1 MLSPVIAYPFLAK
14 NGHSSVGNSTLTAEI
29 VLSPIVAYP
38 FLAKIGHSSVG
49 NSTLT
54 AEIMLSLVVAYPFW
68 VKNGHSSV
76 EYSTL
81 SADKVLAPI
90 VVYPF
95 LGPINLS
102 PFRCIMWSG
111 MSAIQ
116 TSVSHAS
123 LSEKDLNVLKSRK
136 AVT

>member
-1 MLSPVIAYPFLAK
+1 MLSPVVAYPFLAK

-38 FLAKIGHSSVG
+38 ILAKIGHSS
-49 NSTLT
+49 
-54 AEIMLSLVVAYPFW
+54 A
-68 VKNGHSSV
+68 

-95 LGPINLS
+95 LGPMNLS

-123 LSEKDLNVLKSRK
+123 LSEKDLNFLKSRK